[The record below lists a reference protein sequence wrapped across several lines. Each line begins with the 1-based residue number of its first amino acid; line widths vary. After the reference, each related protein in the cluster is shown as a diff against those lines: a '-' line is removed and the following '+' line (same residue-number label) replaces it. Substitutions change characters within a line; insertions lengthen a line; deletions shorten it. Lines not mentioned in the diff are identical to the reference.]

1 MVFDVAAVKN
11 IKGKGFDF
19 SACKAFETGE
29 VYLQMPF
36 NAYYTNLEIAL
47 MDAYFDA
54 AMAYPMHFS
63 DVDLTAK
70 YDEILSRF
78 LGKTGYASLAAMSG
92 AYGGFQKIDDL
103 KGWFAGL

>member
-1 MVFDVAAVKN
+1 LYDFQNHHYNQPVSVGGTDIFGNAAFTDLTDV
-11 IKGKGFDF
+11 I
-19 SACKAFETGE
+19 
-29 VYLQMPF
+29 L
-36 NAYYTNLEIAL
+36 
-47 MDAYFDA
+47 DAYFDA

-92 AYGGFQKIDDL
+92 AYGGFQKISDL